1 MRLPEKKQKELEKK
15 GKRKSPPV
23 PGGGAAGRLHQYEVE
38 RGLDETDT
46 GDAATDESS
55 EERDEKGDSSDK
67 RR

>member
-23 PGGGAAGRLHQYEVE
+23 TGGGAAGRLHQFEVE
-38 RGLDETDT
+38 RGLKETDT
-46 GDAATDESS
+46 GNAPADESC